1 MSISK
6 KIIAVFFGMTAL
18 FWLVNFFIQKHVVL
32 PSFADVERQHA
43 MVNIERIEAHIQ
55 NEIRLLERLNYDWSA
70 WDDTYDFV
78 ETSDQDY
85 IDGNLNAETFQNLET
100 DVVLI
105 LNTKQ
110 ELVWGGVFEFTDE
123 GAEIISTEA
132 SILEAVEFFSPF
144 IDDIDFNVHPDR
156 QVNSGVIIYGD
167 KPVIY
172 AIRPV
177 LDSQS
182 EGPAR
187 GFLLFGKTISEQV
200 LASIQSQ
207 LRLDF
212 LLKVIAQNKKIE
224 DSEYHFDYI
233 SDDLLEISK
242 TYFSNEV
249 AVFELS
255 TQLPR
260 EITRSGLHS
269 VNYALS
275 TLLIVLLISAVG
287 ISVLLNRNI
296 LRPLTNLKQRIQEI
310 AFKNDYSLRIEVESN
325 DEVGVISSELNHM
338 LSIIEQNHKDLED
351 LTITDALTGVANRL
365 ALDKKLSREWNVC
378 RRYEYSLAVL
388 IIDID
393 HFKLFNDTYGHQR
406 GDVCIRAVAQTIE
419 ECLKRS
425 NDMVARFGGEEFVV
439 VLPGHDVETAKQVAQ
454 LIQQSIKERN
464 IEHEHSPFDQR
475 LTLSIGIA
483 AVLPSHK
490 TSIDGLIKQADAALY
505 EAKNSGRNCIKT
517 APDKEA

>member
-1 MSISK
+1 
-6 KIIAVFFGMTAL
+6 MTAL

-43 MVNIERIEAHIQ
+43 KINIERIEAHIQ
-55 NEIRLLERLNYDWSA
+55 KEIRLIERLNYDWSA
-70 WDDTYDFV
+70 WDDTLEFV
-78 ETSDQDY
+78 QVQDQEY

-100 DVVLI
+100 DIVLI
-105 LNTKQ
+105 MNLKQ
-110 ELVWGGVFEFTDE
+110 ELVWGSVFEFTDE
-123 GAEIISTEA
+123 GAETISTDT
-132 SILEAVEFFSPF
+132 SILETVEFFSPF
-144 IDDIDFNVHPDR
+144 IGKIDLNVHADE
-156 QVNSGVIIYGD
+156 QVNSGVIIFGD
-167 KPVIY
+167 QPVIY
-172 AIRPV
+172 AIRPI
-177 LDSQS
+177 LNSQS
-182 EGPAR
+182 EGPST
-187 GFLLFGKTISEQV
+187 GFLLFGKMITEQV
-200 LASIQSQ
+200 LESIQSQ

-212 LLKVIAQNKKIE
+212 SLKVIGKNDQVQGN
-224 DSEYHFDYI
+224 EYRFDYI

-242 TYFSNEV
+242 TYVSNDV

-310 AFKNDYSLRIEVESN
+310 SFKNDYSLRIDVESD

-338 LSIIEQNHKDLED
+338 LSIIEQNHRDLED
-351 LTITDALTGVANRL
+351 LTVTDALTGVPNRL

-439 VLPGHDVETAKQVAQ
+439 VLPGHDAETALQVAQ
-454 LIQQSIKERN
+454 LIQQSMKEKN
-464 IEHEHSPFDQR
+464 IEHQHSPFEQR
-475 LTLSIGIA
+475 LTLSIGLA
-483 AVLPSHK
+483 AVMPSHK
-490 TSIDGLIKQADAALY
+490 SSIDGLIKQADAALY

-517 APDKEA
+517 APNTEA